1 MSSEIGRTNSI
12 QKQSEIEITFLNTAL
27 GKEGKLLDDITEGK
41 SILEYSLKET
51 EISVKLEDNGIDK
64 DGNRYNLETGL
75 LISEKGKKQKPKNKK
90 ANIKDERNDD
100 MIH

>member
-1 MSSEIGRTNSI
+1 MTREIGRTKTA

-41 SILEYSLKET
+41 SILEYSLQED
-51 EISVKLEDNGIDK
+51 EMSIKLEDNGIDK
-64 DGNRYNLETGL
+64 NGNRYNLETGV
-75 LISEKGKKQKPKNKK
+75 LISEKGKKQKPKNKR

>member
-51 EISVKLEDNGIDK
+51 EISVKLEKNGIDK
-64 DGNRYNLETGL
+64 DGNRYDLETGF
-75 LISEKGKKQKPKNKK
+75 LISEKGKTQKPKNKR

-100 MIH
+100 MTH